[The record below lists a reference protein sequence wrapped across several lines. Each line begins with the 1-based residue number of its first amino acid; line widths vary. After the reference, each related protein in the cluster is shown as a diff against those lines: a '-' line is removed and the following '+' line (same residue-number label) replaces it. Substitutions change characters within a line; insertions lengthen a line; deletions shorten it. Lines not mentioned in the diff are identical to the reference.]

1 MRVSVQQE
9 SLARALSIV
18 SRAVSS
24 RPTQAVL
31 GNILL
36 ATEDDRL
43 KLCAMNLDQGISI
56 TDRIGASVEAEGA
69 ITVPARELLE
79 IVNLLPP
86 APVSLELDARTE
98 TLVIRS
104 AGRASNKLKGID
116 AEQFPQI
123 PELDGDSSMALPADV
138 FQAMINQVVFAA
150 AKEETRPILMGILTK
165 FEDNMMSLVS
175 ADGFRMALRTAEL
188 TDSIE
193 GTSALVIPAKT
204 LSEIARIAPGDDNLV
219 RVSIAP
225 NRSQIMFKVGA
236 VDIVS
241 QIIDGKFPDVE
252 HLIPKASATST
263 VVTTKELIL
272 ACKNAEIVA
281 RNNNNIAKIAIKPGR
296 NVAEP
301 GVMTVSAIASERGE
315 NEWTLDA
322 SIEGPGL
329 EIAFNVR
336 YLLDVLA
343 VIGEEQV
350 ALETNGTAQP
360 GVVRPASRKDFTYV
374 IMPMST
380 R

>member
-1 MRVSVQQE
+1 MRVSVLQE
-9 SLARALSIV
+9 NLAKALNIV

-36 ATEDDRL
+36 QTEDDRL
-43 KLCAMNLDQGISI
+43 KVCAINLDQGISI
-56 TDRIGASVEAEGA
+56 VDRIGANVETAGA
-69 ITVPARELLE
+69 ITVPARELSE
-79 IVNLLPP
+79 IVALLPP
-86 APVSLELDARTE
+86 ERVDLELDPKTQ
-98 TLVIRS
+98 TLTIKC
-104 AGRASNKLKGID
+104 AGRASNKLKGIEAD
-116 AEQFPQI
+116 QFPQL
-123 PELDGDSSMALPADV
+123 PEADGEPGMAFPADV
-138 FQAMINQVVFAA
+138 FQDMINQVVFAA

-165 FEDNMMSLVS
+165 FDSDRISLIS
-175 ADGFRMALRTAEL
+175 ADGFRMALRTAEM
-188 TDSIE
+188 T
-193 GTSALVIPAKT
+193 TSVDQAISLVIPAKT
-204 LSEIARIAPGDDNLV
+204 LTEVARIAPGDDNLV
-219 RVSIAP
+219 MFSISA
-225 NRSQIMFKVGA
+225 NRSQVLFHIGD

-252 HLIPKASATST
+252 HLIPKAAATST
-263 VVTTKELIL
+263 VVTRKELTL

-281 RNNNNIAKIAIKPGR
+281 RNNNNTTRVAIKPGR

-301 GVMTVSAIASERGE
+301 GTMTVTAQASERGE

-322 SIEGPGL
+322 SIDGPGL

-343 VIGEEQV
+343 VINEDQV
-350 ALETNGTAQP
+350 AIETNGAAAP
-360 GVVRPASRKDFTYV
+360 GVVRPAGRKDFTYV